1 MKPRIAIFG
10 RMNAGKSSLVNFLTG
25 QNAAIVSA
33 RAGTTTDPVRRAF
46 ELIDYGAVVFIDT
59 AGFDDTAD
67 DLGRARVAK
76 TLDALD
82 ECDLVLFVPFGQ
94 GEGEGGGLDAE
105 ERQFLDRA
113 AAGGGKPVIVVKKPF
128 DTSLLSQIR
137 DLLPERS
144 KATDFFGGR
153 ISRGDRVVLVCPIDD
168 EAPAGKLIMPQVAAV
183 RSALDLGAV
192 AVVVQVAEL
201 AEILASLT
209 PRLVVTDSQAF
220 GQVSSIVPSSV
231 ELTSFSIL
239 LAEAKGDKE
248 EYKCGLK
255 AVKRLSQ
262 GDKVLIV
269 EHCSHEVS
277 CNDIARYKIPRML
290 QAYAGCDL
298 SFRVLAAREGL
309 PSDLASYALVVQ
321 CGGCVATAGAITA
334 RIEQCRRAWVPI
346 TNYGMLL
353 RELS

>member
-76 TLDALD
+76 TLDAMD
-82 ECDLVLFVPFGQ
+82 ECDVVLFVPFG
-94 GEGEGGGLDAE
+94 EGGGDELDAD
-105 ERQFLDRA
+105 ERQFLARA
-113 AAGGGKPVIVVKKPF
+113 AGKPVIVVKKPF
-128 DTSLLSQIR
+128 ETSLLSQIR
-137 DLLPERS
+137 DLLPERP
-144 KATDFFGGR
+144 KASDFFGGR

-192 AVVVQVAEL
+192 AVVVQVGQL
-201 AEILASLT
+201 AETLASLE
-209 PRLVVTDSQAF
+209 PKLVVTDSQVFAE
-220 GQVSSIVPSSV
+220 VSCVVPSGV

-239 LAEAKGDKE
+239 LAEAKGDKG
-248 EYKCGLK
+248 EYNRGLE
-255 AVKRLSQ
+255 AVKSLCD
-262 GDKVLIV
+262 GDKVLII

-277 CNDIARYKIPRML
+277 CNDIARHKIPRML
-290 QAYAGCDL
+290 QAHTGCAL

-309 PSDLASYALVVQ
+309 PADLASYALVVQ
-321 CGGCVATAGAITA
+321 CGGCIATAAAITA
-334 RIEQCRRAWVPI
+334 RIEQCRRAGVAI

-353 RELS
+353 RQLSV